1 MKARRFLTQW
11 LLAPL
16 NLMGVMGLS
25 GGGGG
30 FSSPTNE
37 SERRFRSFLMEHEG
51 KLAPLAQS
59 SALAHWQATASG
71 VSSDYEQLAETELNL
86 NRLYTNREEFAEL
99 RALRASGEVKDP
111 LLKRQLDLLYNVY
124 LSTQFDEKLMEEIV
138 TLSAQLGEHFNK
150 YRATVH
156 GVELS
161 DNEVGKV
168 LRHSDDVAYRQQVWE
183 ASKGIG
189 RVVEADM
196 LKLVRL
202 RNQAAQ
208 QLGYAN
214 YYHLALESG
223 EQNEDALFVLLNE
236 MAERTDEPFRQLKTT
251 LDKHLAQRFGISEAE
266 LRPWH
271 YEDRFFQETPS
282 AGSVDLD
289 TYYANKDV
297 VKLAEQF
304 YQELG
309 LPVDGVLQKSDLY
322 GRSGKY
328 QHAYCTDIDR
338 SGDVRIMCSVVPS
351 EHWMDTMLHE
361 LGHAV
366 YDLGISTQPLP
377 WLLRSAAHTFT
388 TEGVANLMGRLSAN
402 AYWMQRY
409 VGLSEEETRSLAPR
423 LRARTCM
430 GALIFARWC
439 LVMAHFERQLYMHP
453 EQDLNALWWQLV
465 ARYQGLT
472 PPEGRQAPDWA
483 AKIHLVSSP
492 VYYHNY
498 LLGDLY
504 ASQLHDTICRRFYP
518 GRDPWTV
525 YYGDHSEVGAFLSRA
540 VFAPGARWRWDHFV
554 EESTGEPLSPRSFAA
569 LFIPPS
575 EVS

>member
-1 MKARRFLTQW
+1 
-11 LLAPL
+11 
-16 NLMGVMGLS
+16 MGILGLS
-25 GGGGG
+25 GGGGVL
-30 FSSPTNE
+30 STPTNE
-37 SERRFRSFLMEHEG
+37 SERRFRAFLTSHEG
-51 KLAPLAQS
+51 KLAPLSQS

-71 VSSDYEQLAETELNL
+71 VSSDYEHLAETELHL
-86 NRLYTNREEFAEL
+86 NRLYTNRAEFEEL
-99 RALRASGEVKDP
+99 RALRSSGEVQEP
-111 LLKRQLDLLYNVY
+111 LLKRQLELLYHAY
-124 LSTQFDEKLMEEIV
+124 LSTQFDEQLMEQLV
-138 TLSAQLGEHFNK
+138 TLSASMGEQFNK
-150 YRATVH
+150 YRATVN
-156 GVELS
+156 GQVLS
-161 DNEVGKV
+161 DNEIGKI
-168 LRHSDDVAYRQQVWE
+168 LRHSDDVALRKQVWE

-223 EQNEDALFVLLNE
+223 EQDEDALFALLNE
-236 MAERTDEPFRQLKTT
+236 MAERTDEPFRKLKAS
-251 LDKHLAQRFGISEAE
+251 LDQHLATRFGISVAE

-289 TYYANKDV
+289 SYYADKDV
-297 VKLAEQF
+297 VALAEQF
-304 YQELG
+304 YADLG
-309 LPVDGVLQKSDLY
+309 LPVDGVLKNSDLY

-338 SGDVRIMCSVVPS
+338 SGDVRIMCSVVAS

-377 WLLRSAAHTFT
+377 WLLRAAAHTCT

-402 AYWMQRY
+402 AHWMQRY
-409 VGLSEEETRSLAPR
+409 VGLSEEETRALAPR

-465 ARYQGLT
+465 QRYQGLT
-472 PPEGRQAPDWA
+472 PPEGRNAPDWA

-504 ASQLHDTICRRFYP
+504 ASQLHDSICRRFYP
-518 GRDPWTV
+518 GQDPWTV
-525 YYGDHSEVGAFLSRA
+525 FYGDKPEVGAFLSQA
-540 VFAPGARWRWDHFV
+540 VFAPGARWRWDRFV
-554 EESTGEPLSPRSFAA
+554 EASTGEPLSPRSFAA
-569 LFIPPS
+569 LFILPS
-575 EVS
+575 AES